1 MLSLPARFSARQV
14 VTQDSTNILLR
25 TLTLKKSRDRG
36 KRPAAD
42 DSPIAASDGGRP
54 SKRPNSRGA
63 AGAGQ
68 EGAGKVQGGANA
80 SGAGTSAA
88 AGAGGNAAGASR
100 ARAGGRGGGGGAAA
114 TGAAAGA
121 AVAVIEGRRYCDA
134 ELAGLTVERLR
145 ALLRSKA
152 ASTSGTKD
160 ELIARVKRCYRA
172 R

>member
-1 MLSLPARFSARQV
+1 M

-25 TLTLKKSRDRG
+25 TLTLKKSRESEASKKDRG

-63 AGAGQ
+63 AAAGQ
-68 EGAGKVQGGANA
+68 EGAGKAQGGANA

-88 AGAGGNAAGASR
+88 AAAGGNAAGASR
-100 ARAGGRGGGGGAAA
+100 AGAGGRGGGGGAAA
-114 TGAAAGA
+114 TGAAAAAA
-121 AVAVIEGRRYCDA
+121 AVAVIEGRRYSDA